1 MSFRIALTIAITFFY
16 SSAFAGALDRSGQ
29 PLNALFHKGGY
40 AEFSFGSVDP
50 SVSGSVVGRESG
62 DMADDYTQFGAAYK
76 LDLNE
81 KWSFALIYLA
91 KVKQL
96 EMPSVQRVEPT

>member
-1 MSFRIALTIAITFFY
+1 MSFRIVLTLATMLFY

-62 DMADDYTQFGAAYK
+62 DMADDYTQVGAAYK
-76 LDLNE
+76 LD
-81 KWSFALIYLA
+81 
-91 KVKQL
+91 Q
-96 EMPSVQRVEPT
+96 T